1 MFLLNIYI
9 KYQLSIIFSRKY
21 ICLQRQI
28 SNEFFIG
35 DRKEN
40 NMRHIKLRHM
50 VVAIFLTLVL
60 LSSADGKPRPTV
72 DDPNGND
79 CWKDPDTKPDRGCG
93 GPICWC
99 CYDDGCWIC
108 DAAGPTCD
116 WDPKY
121 SSRNVPQTESPS
133 ISPGSGKVPIKL
145 PPTVIQTEPITISP
159 ESGQRP
165 IKTPSETFQAGP
177 TVINFDDLVTG
188 GLGTGGPISVTNQ
201 YASQGV
207 TFNSPVAIDF
217 SKGNA
222 IPGFAH
228 SGTNA
233 IEQCYA
239 AEFCTAPIEIRFSQ
253 GQSRVKVWVGYDSTL
268 NEKTPVIMRAFDSSG
283 NQVARAE
290 ENLAEQGPI
299 PINIPLE
306 VSTINQR
313 NPVLTRSN
321 IVRVTVDFR
330 DENRYTN
337 GLAVDDVEFE
347 RVEGVL
353 PENLPELVRDSG

>member
-1 MFLLNIYI
+1 MPTKTSLY
-9 KYQLSIIFSRKY
+9 
-21 ICLQRQI
+21 
-28 SNEFFIG
+28 EFFIE
-35 DRKEN
+35 DRKD
-40 NMRHIKLRHM
+40 NMRHIKMRHFI
-50 VVAIFLTLVL
+50 VAIFLMLIL
-60 LSSADGKPRPTV
+60 LSSAEGKPRPTV
-72 DDPNGND
+72 DDPSGDTCFSDPTTDKNCGD
-79 CWKDPDTKPDRGCG
+79 KDSGA
-93 GPICWC
+93 ICYC

-108 DAAGPTCD
+108 GNTPLPGDECV

-121 SSRNVPQTESPS
+121 SSKSLPPTEPPT
-133 ISPGSGKVPIKL
+133 ISPVNGQRPIKL

-159 ESGQRP
+159 ESGQRS
-165 IKTPSETFQAGP
+165 IKTSSETFQAGP
-177 TVINFDDLVTG
+177 TIINFDDLVTG
-188 GLGTGGPISVTNQ
+188 GLGTGGPIPVTNQ

-217 SKGNA
+217 SKGTA

-283 NQVARAE
+283 NQIARAE

-313 NPVLTRSN
+313 NPALTRSN

-347 RVEGVL
+347 RVEGIV
-353 PENLPELVRDSG
+353 PENLPELVRDSGEGQ